1 MNNFRI
7 NESPVDRIFRFILG
21 IFLFILFFFIQVG
34 FWGIFLLLGS
44 IVLIVTAFT
53 GFCGVYTL
61 LGISTLKSFSKRKRK

>member
-61 LGISTLKSFSKRKRK
+61 LGISTLKSFSRRKRK